1 MKKALIISDDKPG
14 HVNQS
19 LALARMMR
27 WEVEITPVRFK
38 NRVNKPKSYGMDAC
52 ALYSPSLLEPIVMP
66 SERPDI
72 IISAGSQTYYAN
84 KYLSR

>member
-27 WEVEITPVRFK
+27 WEVEIIRVRFK
-38 NRVNKPKSYGMDAC
+38 SRVNKTLSYGMDAC
-52 ALYSPSLLEPIVMP
+52 ALYIPF
-66 SERPDI
+66 
-72 IISAGSQTYYAN
+72 A
-84 KYLSR
+84 SRAHSHAK